1 MSKRHAFEELL
12 NTDFRWPTK
21 GDAPFLEAADPGQN
35 AVIADDGVTRLV
47 LMTDGYK
54 AAADLAVTHTLE
66 NSADRDLLVFAIIFN
81 YRQFLELSLKYQLAT
96 HGGFVEIE
104 PNWKTHDLAVLWSSF
119 SDMLERYGTP
129 DPDEADPIVRSVVL
143 EFAKIDPGSY
153 SYRYPVDRNGNPIPI
168 EYGALDLSNLADVMK
183 AVAGY
188 FDGCDGFLSDCR

>member
-12 NTDFRWPTK
+12 NTDFRWPKK
-21 GDAPFLEAADPGQN
+21 GDAPFTEAADPSQN
-35 AVIADDGVTRLV
+35 AVIADDGFGRLV

-54 AAADLAVTHTLE
+54 MTADLAVTHTIA
-66 NSADRDLLVFAIIFN
+66 NPADRDLLVFAIVFN

-96 HGGFVEIE
+96 HGGAVGME

-119 SDMLERYGTP
+119 SEMLELYGTP

-153 SYRYPVDRNGNPIPI
+153 SYRYPVDTKGNPIPI
-168 EYGALDLSNLADVMK
+168 EYNALCLSNLADVMK

-188 FDGCDGFLSDCR
+188 FNGCDGFLSDRH